1 MATAAQ
7 AYAIVASAT
16 GLNPNTVDRTARAL
30 RETGRGLWVV
40 GGPGGGKNAAQVE
53 LSHLSNLLRGLAGPL
68 PSDAPEALER
78 LQNLTA
84 TFRQLPPLDEERYR
98 VVERN
103 FCLMD
108 GPGEEGF
115 DQWLGRCL
123 TNLAGLAPNE
133 RRELLQNHDVRDADL
148 AFSPYDQRIRIEWG
162 GDEFQGRRALVFAN
176 AAALTPDHKVVDPPK
191 ARRILVLPLTA
202 LIEAARLLAGSAPN
216 LSRPGVR

>member
-7 AYAIVASAT
+7 SYAIVAAAT
-16 GLNPNTVDRTARAL
+16 GLNPNTIDRTARAL

-53 LSHLSNLLRGLAGPL
+53 LFHLSNLLRGLAGPL
-68 PSDAPEALER
+68 PSDAPEALEK

-84 TFRQLPPLDEERYR
+84 LFRQMPPLDEARYR

-108 GPGEEGF
+108 GPDEEGF
-115 DQWLGRCL
+115 DQWLNRCL
-123 TNLAGLAPNE
+123 TNLAGLAPDE
-133 RRELLQNHDVRDADL
+133 RRELLQNYDVRDAEL
-148 AFSPYDQRIRIEWG
+148 ALSPYDQRIRIEWG
-162 GDEFQGRRALVFAN
+162 GNEFQGRRALVFAS
-176 AAALTPDHKVVDPPK
+176 ADLSPLHKVVDLPK

-202 LIEAARLLAGSAPN
+202 LIEAARLLAGPAPN
-216 LSRPGVR
+216 LSRPGAR